1 MTVAPPPD
9 EIPLAP
15 EPQRPEE
22 PAPELMFSADRPLAS
37 EEVEVGVEQ
46 LPVKPQRLASLDV
59 FRGLTILTMIIVNNP
74 GNGSAYS
81 PLEHATWDGWTLTDL
96 VFPFF
101 LFIVGVAIP
110 FSFAKRKQTESRGEM
125 FLHVWAR
132 ALSLVLLGILLAT
145 WSTNGHDA
153 VPDGFTLLK
162 ILRGAVPVLYVA
174 GLLAL
179 LTPWP
184 WRKVSLITPVV
195 VGALLLTLGYSMH
208 FALHRAYANGLPQSF
223 EIGGGLFY
231 PSRLRFPGVLAR
243 IGVCYGVAAT
253 IALFAGWRTVL
264 LSFVVL
270 CAGYSVLM
278 LSGHSESLFPDHKT
292 GSLTREDNLARH
304 VDEYVF
310 DRFKKVDGQYV
321 KDAKGRRIAIAKHTY
336 GEYPD
341 PEGLLSMLPAIGT
354 TLLGILIGFGLVSAN
369 RTNVEKCASLL
380 AKGVAVTIAGVLL
393 GWWLMPINKRLWTP
407 SYAVFTAG
415 LAMLTLGLIFYL
427 TDVKGRRA
435 WAWPFKVYGM
445 NAIAAF
451 VLSSV
456 VVKVL
461 TLITMSDGKT
471 SLMSFC
477 RTHIKQATTDAGVWW
492 GEHLGRF
499 HIPPLDTPAN
509 QSMAYSLAFALVV
522 FFILLVMYVCRLF
535 LKV

>member
-15 EPQRPEE
+15 EPAHPEPP
-22 PAPELMFSADRPLAS
+22 PAVVFMADKPLAS
-37 EEVEVGVEQ
+37 QEVEVGVEV
-46 LPVKPQRLASLDV
+46 LPVKAPRLVSLDI

-74 GNGSAYS
+74 GNGSFYE
-81 PLEHATWDGWTLTDL
+81 PLEHAPWHGWTLTDL

-110 FSFAKRKQTESRGEM
+110 FSFAKRRQTESRGEM

-132 ALSLVLLGILLAT
+132 ALSLVLLGLLLAT
-145 WSTNGHDA
+145 WSTAAHDP

-162 ILRGAVPVLYVA
+162 FLRGAVPVLYV
-174 GLLAL
+174 GGVLAL

-184 WRKVSLITPVV
+184 WRKVALITPVI
-195 VGALLLTLGYSMH
+195 VGVLLLTLGYTMH
-208 FALHRAYANGLPQSF
+208 FALHRAYANGLPDSF

-253 IALFAGWRTVL
+253 IALFSGWRTVL

-278 LSGHSESLFPDHKT
+278 LSGHSETMFPDHKT
-292 GSLTREDNLARH
+292 GSLTREDNLARQ

-310 DRFKKVDGQYV
+310 DRYEKVDGKFV
-321 KDAKGRRIAIAKHTY
+321 KDAKGRRVVIAKHTY

-341 PEGLLSMLPAIGT
+341 PEGLLSTLPAIGT
-354 TLLGILIGFGLVSAN
+354 TLIGILIGYGLACTR

-393 GWWLMPINKRLWTP
+393 SWWLMPTNKRLWTP

-415 LAMLTLGLIFYL
+415 LAMMTLGLVFYL

-456 VVKVL
+456 IVKVM
-461 TLITMSDGKT
+461 TLIKMSDGKT
-471 SLMSFC
+471 SLLSFC
-477 RTHIKQATTDAGVWW
+477 KAQIKHGVTNGGVWW
-492 GEHLGRF
+492 AEHLGKF

-509 QSMAYSLAFALVV
+509 QSLAYSLAFALAVFVV
-522 FFILLVMYVCRLF
+522 VLVMYVCRIF
-535 LKV
+535 VKV